1 MKKASRKNGASDKGE
16 QPGEQPAHRV
26 RLPDFITDDEIRLG
40 DAIQRTTSYFG
51 IPTCGGCQRRAA
63 ALNRWLSFTPR
74 RSK

>member
-1 MKKASRKNGASDKGE
+1 MKKASRKKGASDKDK
-16 QPGEQPAHRV
+16 QPREQPAHRM
-26 RLPDFITDDEIRLG
+26 RLPGFIADDDIRLG

>member
-1 MKKASRKNGASDKGE
+1 MTEASEKNDASDKGE
-16 QPGEQPAHRV
+16 QPGEQSAHRV
-26 RLPDFITDDEIRLG
+26 RLPAFITDDEIGLG

-63 ALNRWLSFTPR
+63 ALNRWLAFTPR